1 MEGLKVCIR
10 YIFILSLVILCG
22 IFLTDWFFTREGD
35 LLNDTLVGIMIGAPI
50 GWFGAF
56 VSYYTTEKITEML
69 KKDGGENATPPSP
82 DN

>member
-35 LLNDTLVGIMIGAPI
+35 LLNDTLVG
-50 GWFGAF
+50 
-56 VSYYTTEKITEML
+56 
-69 KKDGGENATPPSP
+69 
-82 DN
+82 DNDRCAHRLVRCVRIVLHDREDY